1 MYQSLSPRTWLMR
14 PTHSLAAIWILAVV
28 ATLPASRALGQGSV
42 IREINQANDR
52 LEMTVNTSRI
62 LTLETR
68 IPRLVVTNPELVT
81 ATPISENQVQIAARK
96 PGVTQINLWDE
107 NGKVYTVDLLI
118 FGDVRELDMTLK
130 RMFPESSLKVVKLS
144 QSLVLEGQVDRPE
157 IVSTIRTLAEDYA
170 PKVVNNISVGGVQQ
184 VLLKVKVM
192 EVSRTKLRRL
202 GFDFAQISGS
212 NVVASSAAGILSAVS
227 GGTATGSTPG
237 QGQTV
242 EFSVVDGNDAFFGFI
257 DALQQ
262 NNMAKI
268 LADPTLVAVS
278 GRPAHFNV
286 GGEFPVIIPSG
297 IGQSTVEYKSFGTQV
312 DFVPIVL
319 GNGRIRLEVRPRV
332 SEIDDSRSVTLNT
345 FEVPALRVR
354 EVDTGV
360 EMNAGQTLAL
370 AGLIQTR
377 IDASHRGLP
386 FISDLPYLG
395 AAFRRVVEEVNEI
408 ELLIMVTPEFADGL
422 DPHEVPQCGPG
433 MESVSPSHCELYGKG
448 YIEVPSCGPCGGM
461 SGVCATDCGQGGC
474 PTGGCS
480 TGNCSGCYSDN
491 CTVNLQAPLGHET
504 AGGYVETGNVGVPTP
519 AVTTDYGPSYGYV
532 QEGEQPATPTEQPA
546 MTFEPA
552 YEQAPLEPAAGNSVE
567 PTGGTAPIEAEQTPP
582 PAPKPAELQLNNQPG
597 VEGQGE
603 EELPD
608 PTAGRYRTPW
618 TPQAAYP
625 GTMGYQQPGQP
636 QATYQNLNVPQQAS
650 QYNPHYRTAQQP
662 QTGPALPTRNT
673 STPGLIG
680 PIGYDVQ
687 K

>member
-1 MYQSLSPRTWLMR
+1 MR
-14 PTHSLAAIWILAVV
+14 RSHSAGMVALLAIAAL
-28 ATLPASRALGQGSV
+28 LPASLAQGQASV
-42 IREINQANDR
+42 IREITQPNDR

-212 NVVASSAAGILSAVS
+212 NVFASSAAGILSAVS
-227 GGTATGSTPG
+227 SAGATGSVPG

-242 EFSVVDGNDAFFGFI
+242 EFSVVDGGDSFFGFL

-286 GGEFPVIIPSG
+286 GGEFPVIIPQG
-297 IGQSTVEYKSFGTQV
+297 LGQTAVEYKAFGTQV

-386 FISDLPYLG
+386 FISDLPYIG
-395 AAFRRVVEEVNEI
+395 APFRRVVEEVNEI

-433 MESVSPSHCELYGKG
+433 METVSPSHCELYGKG
-448 YIEVPSCGPCGGM
+448 YIEVPSCGPCGSMVGACGADC
-461 SGVCATDCGQGGC
+461 STSSCA
-474 PTGGCS
+474 TGGCT
-480 TGNCSGCYSDN
+480 TGNCNGCYSDN
-491 CTVNLQAPLGHET
+491 CTVNLQTPLGHET
-504 AGGYVETGNVGVPTP
+504 AGGYAETGPIGMPTP
-519 AVTTDYGPSYGYV
+519 GATEYGPSYGYV
-532 QEGEQPATPTEQPA
+532 QEGDQPATPADQPA
-546 MTFEPA
+546 MTFE
-552 YEQAPLEPAAGNSVE
+552 QAPIE
-567 PTGGTAPIEAEQTPP
+567 PTAGTAPIETEQVPP
-582 PAPKPAELQLNNQPG
+582 AAPKPAELQLNNQPRG
-597 VEGQGE
+597 AGQLG

-608 PTAGRYRTPW
+608 PSASRYGAPW
-618 TPQAAYP
+618 AMPQAAQQP
-625 GTMGYQQPGQP
+625 GYQQPGQLQSP
-636 QATYQNLNVPQQAS
+636 YQNL
-650 QYNPHYRTAQQP
+650 
-662 QTGPALPTRNT
+662 
-673 STPGLIG
+673 
-680 PIGYDVQ
+680 